1 MEVKRTQGA
10 EGRRFEVV
18 RPPGGQGEY
27 KPTLEEE
34 NNRLSAMVAQM
45 SGRIRQQEET
55 EELSTTVALFL
66 REHYQE
72 EIRRG
77 LHAGKNLGEIVTHYL
92 GRERA
97 YHCLPW
103 HKLIWMVLT
112 GRRFE

>member
-1 MEVKRTQGA
+1 MEVKKTSGA
-10 EGRRFEVV
+10 KGHGFEVV

-45 SGRIRQQEET
+45 SGRIQQQTEE
-55 EELSTTVALFL
+55 EELSAAVAVFL
-66 REHYQE
+66 RENYQT

-77 LHAGKNLGEIVTHYL
+77 SHAGKNLGEIVIYYL

-103 HKLIWMVLT
+103 YKLVWMVLT